1 VAQTLVFAASRLI
14 STLFVPSA
22 HLTLM
27 SQIQALAATQPKGKL
42 EPFTFDPGPLHPE
55 QVEIAVEYCGICHSD
70 LSMLN
75 NEWGMSQYPLVLGHE
90 AIGKITAVGE
100 QAKFV
105 KVGQT
110 VGLGWNSGSCLH
122 CRPCLSG
129 DHNMC
134 QTAEATIVG
143 RHGAFA
149 THVRAHWIWA
159 TPIPEGVDL
168 AKAGPLLCGGI
179 TVFNPLV
186 QFDVKPTDRVAVI
199 GIGGLGH
206 MALQFLNKWGCHV
219 TAFTTSDS
227 KADEAKKMGAHDVVN
242 TKSPEA
248 LAKLAGS
255 LNLVLSTVA
264 APIDINPC
272 IAALAPRGRFH
283 TVGVLPQIQT
293 HSFPLIAAQREI
305 SGSPSGAPATVL
317 TMLDFCARH
326 GIAPVTENFPMSK
339 ANEAMAHLESGK
351 ARYRIVL
358 KNDLS

>member
-1 VAQTLVFAASRLI
+1 
-14 STLFVPSA
+14 
-22 HLTLM
+22 M
-27 SQIQALAATQPKGKL
+27 SEIHALAAMQAKGKL
-42 EPFTFDPGPLHPE
+42 EPFSFDPGPLGPE
-55 QVEIAVEYCGICHSD
+55 HVEIAVEYCGICHSD
-70 LSMLN
+70 WSMLN
-75 NEWGMSQYPLVLGHE
+75 NEWGMSKYPLVLGHE
-90 AIGKITAVGE
+90 AIGKVTAVGE
-100 QAKFV
+100 EAKFI

-134 QTAEATIVG
+134 QTAEATIIG

-149 THVRAHWIWA
+149 TRVRSHWIWA

-179 TVFNPLV
+179 TVFNPLL
-186 QFDVKPTDRVAVI
+186 QFDVKPTDRVGVI

-227 KADEAKKMGAHDVVN
+227 KTDEAKNMGAHEVVN
-242 TKSPEA
+242 TKSPDG
-248 LAKLAGS
+248 LKKLAAS
-255 LNLVLSTVA
+255 FNFVLSTVA
-264 APIDINPC
+264 GNLDVNPYLN
-272 IAALAPRGRFH
+272 ALAPRGRFH
-283 TVGVLPQIQT
+283 TVGVLPKIQT
-293 HSFPLIAAQREI
+293 GAFPLIAGQRSI
-305 SGSPSGAPATVL
+305 SGSPSGAPGTVM

-326 GIAPVTENFPMSK
+326 GIAPVTENFPMSH
-339 ANEAMAHLESGK
+339 ANEAMAHLEANK

-358 KNDLS
+358 KNDLN